1 MTPAARKKPAAVRK
15 KLAVREAPAVR
26 AAPANRLYFGDCLE
40 VMREELPD
48 ESVDLI
54 YLDPPF
60 NSKRLYNAFLEGAQ
74 WVAFKD
80 TWRWSEAVDD
90 YHETA
95 GDVRLAPTMEGLH
108 TTLREGTNLAYL
120 SYMANRLR
128 ECRRVLKPTGSI
140 YLHCDP
146 NMSHYLK
153 ILMDGVFG
161 ANHFGNEIIWHY
173 KRWSSGTK
181 HFQRMHDVLLRYA
194 GPDALFNILYQPYSD
209 KTIHREMSVDK
220 TTNLAATRDE
230 QRGTKMDDVW
240 DIPYLH
246 SQSKERI
253 GYPTQKPLALL
264 ERVIRASSNK
274 GDIVL
279 DPFCG
284 CGTTIHA
291 AQNLDRRW
299 IGIDIC
305 VNACKVIE
313 KRLRGHF
320 DTIWDDVA
328 FIGMPVTRED
338 AEALAKID
346 PFRFERWASS
356 LIDGMEPNLRQR
368 GDKGID
374 GRGRLAIA
382 KGKFL
387 DMVSQVK
394 SGTASP
400 KDIQA
405 FNGARQQAG
414 ADLGFFICF
423 EARVTAKMRDAA
435 AAAGRYKDTT
445 TPAVQIYTIEDYF
458 HGRTPDLPLKR
469 R

>member
-1 MTPAARKKPAAVRK
+1 MNPAARKKFAG
-15 KLAVREAPAVR
+15 REAPAVR
-26 AAPANRLYFGDCLE
+26 AAPTNRLYFGDCLE
-40 VMREELPD
+40 VMREEIPD

-90 YHETA
+90 FHETA

-108 TTLREGTNLAYL
+108 TMLREGTDLAYL

-153 ILMDGVFG
+153 ILMDGVFNRANFRNEVVWSYKTGG
-161 ANHFGNEIIWHY
+161 AG
-173 KRWSSGTK
+173 KRWFSRK
-181 HFQRMHDVLLRYA
+181 HDVLLFYTK
-194 GPDALFNILYQPYSD
+194 DKKYTFHALTEKSYLSHKYGFQGIEEFQ
-209 KTIHREMSVDK
+209 
-220 TTNLAATRDE
+220 DE
-230 QRGTKMDDVW
+230 RGDWYTLPTMRDVW
-240 DIPYLH
+240 DVTAVGRT
-246 SQSKERI
+246 SKERI

-291 AQNLDRRW
+291 AQNLERHW

-313 KRLRGHF
+313 KRMRGHF
-320 DTIWDDVA
+320 DSIWKDVA

-338 AEALAKID
+338 AEALARLD

-368 GDKGID
+368 ADKGID
-374 GRGRLAIA
+374 GRGRLAVA

-394 SGTASP
+394 SGAAAP

-423 EARVTAKMRDAA
+423 AARVTPKMRDAA
-435 AAAGRYKDTT
+435 AAAGRYKDTS
-445 TPAVQIYTIEDYF
+445 TPVVQIYTIEDYF
-458 HGRTPDLPLKR
+458 HGRKPDLPLKR